1 MKINKIRDL
10 TLVSIDSNKTM
21 VIACDSCGSI
31 GMKEGDA
38 LKVPSIFVG
47 KLTLRVAMLEVL
59 ASGANIVAVTNAVC
73 NEMEPTGKEI
83 IKGVEEEL
91 AHAGIDKIAL
101 NGSTEENFK
110 TTSTALGI
118 TVVGIADNDNL
129 KLNNIK
135 EDCLLISIGMPK
147 VGGEIN
153 LLSKDEDIADYDD
166 LYKMLGTQGVFEIVP
181 VGSKGILY
189 EGELLARN
197 NNMNLS
203 LEDNISIDL
212 HKTCGPATVLIAA
225 VSHEAYENLKTMKRV
240 RLIGK
245 LNKN

>member
-47 KLTLRVAMLEVL
+47 KLTLRVAMFEVL
-59 ASGANIVAVTNAVC
+59 SSGANIVAITNAVC

-83 IKGVEEEL
+83 IKGIEEEL
-91 AHAGIDKIAL
+91 ECAGIDKIAL

-118 TVVGIADNDNL
+118 TVVGIVDNANL
-129 KLNNIK
+129 KVNNIK

-153 LLSKDEDIADYDD
+153 LSSKDEDIADYDD
-166 LYKMLGTQGVFEIVP
+166 LYKMLETQGVFEIVP

-197 NNMNLS
+197 NNMNLN
-203 LEDNISIDL
+203 LVDNMSIDL